1 VTRLAELPGDAR
13 AGAGP
18 PLLLPPVPQRR
29 QADVVRVVMIAGI
42 WSLPLLRPGGPG
54 NTGPADVVLTIAVVI
69 AALWVSEPG
78 RVMRFPYAVPVGLS
92 VFAGALASTAAYA
105 AGFGSVGGAFLTLLQ
120 DLFVWAWALAI
131 ANVGREPALLRSITR
146 AWAVSGTCWAALMII
161 GVFGHITALSGETAR
176 EGVRA
181 SLTLGD
187 PNVAANY
194 FICALLVLRAT
205 RYPRHRLLRWTCCL
219 VIITAVLFT
228 GSNGGALVLVVATLL
243 GWIFGLARRRGG
255 AAVLA
260 ASAVA
265 LCAVA
270 VATQINTQQIVL
282 KAQAGVPVLRD
293 SVGRQA
299 ESSTSRSTILQETA
313 ALYFTT
319 DNPLGIG
326 ANATKFAFQE
336 HQFGYV
342 KEAHDDYAAAL
353 VERGVLGGAALL
365 CLLVM
370 VAVRC
375 RRIATRTL
383 RPSCRALI
391 PRPELLGAAA
401 IAIFASGLFYQVL
414 HFRHVWALFGLI
426 AAADLWGRTDSA
438 ANRPGLRDAPLHRA
452 GTAECPTADEM
463 TGGPR
468 SRDTGHDNC
477 LGAPG

>member
-1 VTRLAELPGDAR
+1 MTRLAEFPGDAR
-13 AGAGP
+13 ASAGP
-18 PLLLPPVPQRR
+18 PPLVPPVTQRR
-29 QADVVRVVMIAGI
+29 RGNVVRVVMIAGI
-42 WSLPLLRPGGPG
+42 WSLPLLHPAGPG
-54 NTGPADVVLTIAVVI
+54 NTGPVDLFLTIAVLV
-69 AALWVSEPG
+69 AALWVSGQG
-78 RVMRFPYAVPVGLS
+78 RIMRFPYAVPVGLS
-92 VFAGALASTAAYA
+92 VLAGALASTAAYTG
-105 AGFGSVGGAFLTLLQ
+105 GFGSVGGGLLTLLQ

-131 ANVGREPALLRSITR
+131 ANVGREPALSRSMTR
-146 AWAVSGTCWAALMII
+146 AWAISATCWAALMII
-161 GVFGHITALSGETAR
+161 GVFGHIALLSGETAR

-194 FICALLVLRAT
+194 FICSLLVLRAA
-205 RYPRHRLLRWTCCL
+205 RYPRRRLLRWACCA
-219 VIITAVLFT
+219 VILTAIVLT
-228 GSNGGALVLVVATLL
+228 GSNGGVLVLVMATLL
-243 GWIFGLARRRGG
+243 GWIFGLARRRGA

-293 SVGRQA
+293 SIGRQA
-299 ESSTSRSTILQETA
+299 ESSGSRSTILRETA
-313 ALYFTT
+313 TLYFST
-319 DNPLGIG
+319 DNAVGIG

-336 HQFGYV
+336 HQYAYV

-353 VERGVLGGAALL
+353 VERGVLGGVALL

-375 RRIATRTL
+375 RRIAA
-383 RPSCRALI
+383 RPLWPSWRAVI

-401 IAIFASGLFYQVL
+401 IVIFTSGFFYQIL

-426 AAADLWGRTDSA
+426 AAVDLWGRADSA
-438 ANRPGLRDAPLHRA
+438 EG
-452 GTAECPTADEM
+452 
-463 TGGPR
+463 
-468 SRDTGHDNC
+468 S
-477 LGAPG
+477 GAPG

>member
-1 VTRLAELPGDAR
+1 MTRLAEIPGDAR
-13 AGAGP
+13 PGAGP
-18 PLLLPPVPQRR
+18 PLLLPPVTQRR
-29 QADVVRVVMIAGI
+29 PGNVVRVAMIAGI
-42 WSLPLLRPGGPG
+42 WSLPLLRPTGAG
-54 NTGPADVVLTIAVVI
+54 NTGPVDVVLTIAVVV
-69 AALWVSEPG
+69 AALWVSGQG

-105 AGFGSVGGAFLTLLQ
+105 GGFGSVGGAFLTLLQ
-120 DLFVWAWALAI
+120 DVFVWAWALAI

-146 AWAVSGTCWAALMII
+146 AWAISGTCWAALMII

-194 FICALLVLRAT
+194 FICALLVLRAV
-205 RYPRHRLLRWTCCL
+205 RYPRQRLLRWACSA
-219 VIITAVLFT
+219 VILTAIVLT

-243 GWIFGLARRRGG
+243 GWIFGLARRRGA

-260 ASAVA
+260 TSAVA

-270 VATQINTQQIVL
+270 VATQINTQQLVL

-293 SVGRQA
+293 SIGRQA
-299 ESSTSRSTILQETA
+299 ESSTSRTIILQETA
-313 ALYFTT
+313 VLYFAA

-336 HQFGYV
+336 NQFGYV

-365 CLLVM
+365 CLIVM

-375 RRIATRTL
+375 RRIATRPL
-383 RPSCRALI
+383 RPRCRALI
-391 PRPELLGAAA
+391 PRPELLGAAVVA
-401 IAIFASGLFYQVL
+401 VFASALFYQVL

-426 AAADLWGRTDSA
+426 AAVDLWGRAD
-438 ANRPGLRDAPLHRA
+438 RA
-452 GTAECPTADEM
+452 G
-463 TGGPR
+463 
-468 SRDTGHDNC
+468 SS
-477 LGAPG
+477 GAPG